1 MIVQAKLTNSKTR
14 IERIRIAKLF
24 YLTIW
29 WLKVSDRV
37 EEMKFDKGQ
46 SVKCLVEMLC
56 DEKYD
61 SISFESFIEFYPAI
75 KEKLKYVNDLK
86 CRLKENAVSQ
96 TDFKKPGHMIK
107 SV

>member
-1 MIVQAKLTNSKTR
+1 
-14 IERIRIAKLF
+14 
-24 YLTIW
+24 
-29 WLKVSDRV
+29 
-37 EEMKFDKGQ
+37 MKFDKGK
-46 SVKCLVEMLC
+46 SVKCLIEMLC

-96 TDFKKPGHMIK
+96 TDIKKLVHMIK

>member
-1 MIVQAKLTNSKTR
+1 
-14 IERIRIAKLF
+14 
-24 YLTIW
+24 
-29 WLKVSDRV
+29 
-37 EEMKFDKGQ
+37 
-46 SVKCLVEMLC
+46 MLC

-75 KEKLKYVNDLK
+75 KEELKYVNDLR

>member
-1 MIVQAKLTNSKTR
+1 MIAQAKLTSSKTR

-37 EEMKFDKGQ
+37 EEMKFDKGKF
-46 SVKCLVEMLC
+46 VKCLVEMLC

-75 KEKLKYVNDLK
+75 KEELKYVNDLK

-96 TDFKKPGHMIK
+96 TDFKRPGHMIK

>member
-1 MIVQAKLTNSKTR
+1 
-14 IERIRIAKLF
+14 
-24 YLTIW
+24 
-29 WLKVSDRV
+29 
-37 EEMKFDKGQ
+37 MKFDKGKF
-46 SVKCLVEMLC
+46 VKCLGKMLC

-75 KEKLKYVNDLK
+75 KEELKYVNDLR